1 MLLMNHKI
9 PDRKLCKILDTL
21 SVIILFLLS
30 LLLFLTKN
38 IRLCH
43 HCKFDQWIFKAFFR
57 MTINHHD
64 LTRQNLPVIILP
76 VKSSQ
81 SFFLEILRQSFS
93 SGTGTGEQCDLVSL
107 FLILVKI
114 LYQKFKATVIRTD

>member
-1 MLLMNHKI
+1 
-9 PDRKLCKILDTL
+9 
-21 SVIILFLLS
+21 
-30 LLLFLTKN
+30 
-38 IRLCH
+38 
-43 HCKFDQWIFKAFFR
+43 

-93 SGTGTGEQCDLVSL
+93 SCAGTGEQCDLVSL

-114 LYQKFKATVIRTD
+114 LYQKFKATIIRTD